1 MLIRITVRF
10 SVCKVYFNFIIIII
24 VSLFQEAETLSG
36 KGFSY
41 PSIPLITAISSTLPS
56 TLFKKPRFFEWMFNN
71 IWVAPEGKWVPG
83 GGIEIL
89 CAYNIYGPKI
99 WKKSVRYFMLL
110 ILSSQLPDSYG
121 PWAYLLGRAYLWSP
135 FYVSRKM
142 EIQAGGR
149 RLIRRKTLY
158 VHEKGVLYGF
168 LLLLFWSKISHLQK

>member
-56 TLFKKPRFFEWMFNN
+56 TLFKKPRFFECLITFELHQKENGCLAEVLKYCVLITFMDQKY
-71 IWVAPEGKWVPG
+71 GKNQFV
-83 GGIEIL
+83 
-89 CAYNIYGPKI
+89 N
-99 WKKSVRYFMLL
+99 YFMLL

-121 PWAYLLGRAYLWSP
+121 PWAYLLGRAYL
-135 FYVSRKM
+135 
-142 EIQAGGR
+142 
-149 RLIRRKTLY
+149 
-158 VHEKGVLYGF
+158 
-168 LLLLFWSKISHLQK
+168 